1 VKINNAKKWAWLVA
15 ILLPLV
21 PTACQGEASALNP
34 HGEGAAHIANLWVI
48 MLIIGAAVYVQVVS
62 LCFMALFRRKAAK
75 IEENDAP
82 DVSPPSRSAMLF
94 IIANG
99 IAIPIVIITVV
110 FGFNLVTL
118 AALSPANATP
128 DLTIEVIG
136 HRWWWEVRYPH
147 HNVVTANEIFIP
159 TGTRVELRLTSEDV
173 IHSLWIPSLNG
184 KTDLIPVQSNR
195 MSLYTDEVGEYRGF
209 CAELCG
215 IQHARML
222 FRVIAQPPDD
232 FEGWIAK
239 QQRDAPVPQD
249 ELTLR
254 GQQIF
259 LGSACVYCHTVRGT
273 SASGVIGPDLTH
285 IASRRTLG
293 AGVLQNTRAN
303 LAGWIVDP
311 QAIKPGNLMPPMYLE
326 GDALQALL
334 AYLETLQ

>member
-1 VKINNAKKWAWLVA
+1 VKINNSKKWVWLVA
-15 ILLPLV
+15 ILLPVVL
-21 PTACQGEASALNP
+21 TACQGEASALNP
-34 HGEGAAHIANLWVI
+34 RGEGAAHIANLWII
-48 MLIIGAAVYVQVVS
+48 MLIIGAVVYVQVIS
-62 LCFMALFRRKAAK
+62 LFFMALFRRRATKS
-75 IEENDAP
+75 EDNDAP
-82 DVSPPSRSAMLF
+82 DISSPSRNAQMF

-110 FGFNLVTL
+110 FGFNLITL
-118 AALSPANATP
+118 AALSPANAAS

-147 HNVVTANEIFIP
+147 HDVVTANEIYIP
-159 TGTRVELRLTSEDV
+159 TGTQVELRLTSEDV

-184 KTDLIPVQSNR
+184 KTDLIPGQSNR
-195 MSLYTDEVGEYRGF
+195 MSLYTDEAGEYRGF

-222 FRVIAQPPDD
+222 FRVIAQPPED
-232 FEGWIAK
+232 FEKWIA
-239 QQRDAPVPQD
+239 QQQHDAPVPQD
-249 ELTLR
+249 ELILR

-293 AGVLQNTRAN
+293 AGVLPNTRAN